1 VVTKPSN
8 DARTKTFTDLR
19 RKKLRRGETRKKRA
33 RVMDRRRELASYR
46 SKRNQGESLMEKD
59 LETLK
64 MVLGAFFP
72 FLRVSIHQK
81 KKTRLVCR
89 MVNDYLPYIELD
101 NFAFYYDFNM

>member
-1 VVTKPSN
+1 LGLVSNWESISGAKKAHKTVVTKPSN

-72 FLRVSIHQK
+72 L
-81 KKTRLVCR
+81 
-89 MVNDYLPYIELD
+89 EG
-101 NFAFYYDFNM
+101 